1 MFSVIK
7 TAVYSLGLLAVLA
20 APAAAADGGGVPG
33 AIGAGLAV
41 LGAGIGIGLLA
52 KGAVE
57 AIARQPEAAGTI
69 QINMIIAAV
78 FIEGAT
84 LFAII
89 VGLLQNPFGG

>member
-1 MFSVIK
+1 MS
-7 TAVYSLGLLAVLA
+7 ASAG
-20 APAAAADGGGVPG
+20 AADGSGVPG
-33 AIGAGLAV
+33 AIGGGLAV

-89 VGLLQNPFGG
+89 VGLLQNPFA